1 MNSRS
6 IPELFGQLVQITIET
21 YHECIGKVELKERWP
36 VIKAKQYIEEHYSE
50 KIVLKDLA
58 NELFVNADYFSSVF
72 KKDVGIGFNDYLRQY
87 RMTIAQQL
95 IRSGAYSLEQVAE
108 KVGYSDPKHFSKSFK
123 KTLGVSPAEYK
134 KFYRQ

>member
-1 MNSRS
+1 M
-6 IPELFGQLVQITIET
+6 
-21 YHECIGKVELKERWP
+21 
-36 VIKAKQYIEEHYSE
+36 EEHYAE

-87 RMTIAQQL
+87 RMAIAQQL
-95 IRSGAYSLEQVAE
+95 IRSGEYSLDQVAE
-108 KVGYSDPKHFSKSFK
+108 KVGYLDPKHFSKSFK